1 MFTDPLFLFVAFIA
15 VLLVGLA
22 KGGFSGI
29 GMAATPLLALAVP
42 PLQALAILLPI
53 LLVQDVVSIWWYRRD
68 WDGWNLKV
76 MLPGAMFGVGLA
88 WAVGSVVPDNVVRLI
103 IGVIGVTFV
112 LNSWFGKVPPPGRP
126 SAASG
131 VFWGA
136 GAGFTSTIASAG
148 MPPFSIHVLP
158 QRMEKMR
165 LVGTVTMFFAAVNLM
180 RVVPYFALG
189 HLTRDNL
196 MISLALLPLAIAA
209 NFLGFWL
216 VLRISTELFYRIA
229 YALMFLISAAIFAQG
244 VTGLLRGSSYTGR
257 MRRTAPRPA
266 ARPCGGTPAQ
276 AFDLQGHRGARGLAP
291 ENTLE
296 GFALALSIG
305 VTTLELD
312 LAMTRDDVLVVSHD
326 RRLNPDHTRGP
337 DGKFLDRRRPAD
349 PHAHARRAAALR
361 RRPAQAGQRLCG
373 GLSGAAAGRRRAHPD
388 ARGAVRSGARAGADH
403 VRFNIETKITPTSGA
418 ETPDPDSVRRR
429 RSRRRSARRA

>member
-1 MFTDPLFLFVAFIA
+1 MFTDPLFLFVAFFA

-53 LLVQDVVSIWWYRRD
+53 LMAQDVVSIWWYRRD

-76 MLPGAMFGVGLA
+76 MLPGAILGVGLA

-158 QRMEKMR
+158 QRMDKMR
-165 LVGTVTMFFAAVNLM
+165 LVGTVTMFFATVNLM
-180 RVVPYFALG
+180 RVVPYVALG
-189 HLTRDNL
+189 QLSGKTLAISVAL
-196 MISLALLPLAIAA
+196 MPLAIAT

-216 VLRISTELFYRIA
+216 VARIPTGPFYRIT
-229 YALMFLISAAIFAQG
+229 YSLMFIISAVLLAQG
-244 VTGLLRGSSYTGR
+244 
-257 MRRTAPRPA
+257 
-266 ARPCGGTPAQ
+266 
-276 AFDLQGHRGARGLAP
+276 
-291 ENTLE
+291 
-296 GFALALSIG
+296 
-305 VTTLELD
+305 
-312 LAMTRDDVLVVSHD
+312 
-326 RRLNPDHTRGP
+326 
-337 DGKFLDRRRPAD
+337 
-349 PHAHARRAAALR
+349 
-361 RRPAQAGQRLCG
+361 
-373 GLSGAAAGRRRAHPD
+373 AAGLW
-388 ARGAVRSGARAGADH
+388 RG
-403 VRFNIETKITPTSGA
+403 
-418 ETPDPDSVRRR
+418 
-429 RSRRRSARRA
+429 

>member
-1 MFTDPLFLFVAFIA
+1 MFTDPLFLFVAFFA

-53 LLVQDVVSIWWYRRD
+53 LIAQDVVSIWWYRRD

-76 MLPGAMFGVGLA
+76 MLPGAILGVGLA

-165 LVGTVTMFFAAVNLM
+165 LVGTITMFFAAVNLM

-189 HLTRDNL
+189 HLTHDNL
-196 MISLALLPLAIAA
+196 MISLTLLPLAITA

-216 VLRISTELFYRIA
+216 VLRISTELFYRIS
-229 YALMFLISAAIFAQG
+229 YALIFLISAAIFAQG
-244 VTGLLRGSSYTGR
+244 VTGLLRG
-257 MRRTAPRPA
+257 
-266 ARPCGGTPAQ
+266 
-276 AFDLQGHRGARGLAP
+276 
-291 ENTLE
+291 
-296 GFALALSIG
+296 
-305 VTTLELD
+305 
-312 LAMTRDDVLVVSHD
+312 
-326 RRLNPDHTRGP
+326 
-337 DGKFLDRRRPAD
+337 
-349 PHAHARRAAALR
+349 
-361 RRPAQAGQRLCG
+361 
-373 GLSGAAAGRRRAHPD
+373 
-388 ARGAVRSGARAGADH
+388 
-403 VRFNIETKITPTSGA
+403 
-418 ETPDPDSVRRR
+418 
-429 RSRRRSARRA
+429 

>member
-1 MFTDPLFLFVAFIA
+1 VFTDPLFLFVAFFA

-53 LLVQDVVSIWWYRRD
+53 LMAQDVVSIWWYRRD

-76 MLPGAMFGVGLA
+76 MLPGAVLGVGLA

-165 LVGTVTMFFAAVNLM
+165 LVGTITMFFAAVNLM

-216 VLRISTELFYRIA
+216 VLRISTELFYRIS
-229 YALMFLISAAIFAQG
+229 YALIFLISAAIFAQG
-244 VTGLLRGSSYTGR
+244 VTGLLRG
-257 MRRTAPRPA
+257 
-266 ARPCGGTPAQ
+266 
-276 AFDLQGHRGARGLAP
+276 
-291 ENTLE
+291 
-296 GFALALSIG
+296 
-305 VTTLELD
+305 
-312 LAMTRDDVLVVSHD
+312 
-326 RRLNPDHTRGP
+326 
-337 DGKFLDRRRPAD
+337 
-349 PHAHARRAAALR
+349 
-361 RRPAQAGQRLCG
+361 
-373 GLSGAAAGRRRAHPD
+373 
-388 ARGAVRSGARAGADH
+388 
-403 VRFNIETKITPTSGA
+403 
-418 ETPDPDSVRRR
+418 
-429 RSRRRSARRA
+429 

>member
-1 MFTDPLFLFVAFIA
+1 MFTDPLFLFVAFFA

-53 LLVQDVVSIWWYRRD
+53 LIAQDVVSIWWYRRD

-76 MLPGAMFGVGLA
+76 MLPGAILGVGFA

-165 LVGTVTMFFAAVNLM
+165 LVGTITMFFAAVNLM

-196 MISLALLPLAIAA
+196 MISLTLLPLAIAA

-216 VLRISTELFYRIA
+216 VLRISTELFYRIS
-229 YALMFLISAAIFAQG
+229 YALIFLISAAIFAQG
-244 VTGLLRGSSYTGR
+244 VTGLLRG
-257 MRRTAPRPA
+257 
-266 ARPCGGTPAQ
+266 
-276 AFDLQGHRGARGLAP
+276 
-291 ENTLE
+291 
-296 GFALALSIG
+296 
-305 VTTLELD
+305 
-312 LAMTRDDVLVVSHD
+312 
-326 RRLNPDHTRGP
+326 
-337 DGKFLDRRRPAD
+337 
-349 PHAHARRAAALR
+349 
-361 RRPAQAGQRLCG
+361 
-373 GLSGAAAGRRRAHPD
+373 
-388 ARGAVRSGARAGADH
+388 
-403 VRFNIETKITPTSGA
+403 
-418 ETPDPDSVRRR
+418 
-429 RSRRRSARRA
+429 